1 MNAELEV
8 LARLRAERSAL
19 MRERSELLVRG
30 SEAMREIQSLRA
42 ARKPDPTVGQLSPL
56 NDPVSVRD
64 RGGPTASRPLAR
76 PAPAIASTT
85 GEGRRVPVMQGPADL
100 A

>member
-8 LARLRAERSAL
+8 LARLRAERRAL

-64 RGGPTASRPLAR
+64 RSGPTASR

>member
-30 SEAMREIQSLRA
+30 SEAMREIQRLRA
-42 ARKPDPTVGQLSPL
+42 ARKPDPA
-56 NDPVSVRD
+56 VR
-64 RGGPTASRPLAR
+64 RPRENRRLRIPKRSLRRWKAR
-76 PAPAIASTT
+76 IWSS
-85 GEGRRVPVMQGPADL
+85 
-100 A
+100 

>member
-30 SEAMREIQSLRA
+30 SEAMREIQRLRA
-42 ARKPDPTVGQLSPL
+42 ARKPDPAVRRHSPL
-56 NDPVSVRD
+56 TEPASR
-64 RGGPTASRPLAR
+64 RERSGPTVSRPHAR
-76 PAPAIASTT
+76 PAPAIASAT
-85 GEGRRVPVMQGPADL
+85 GEGRRVPFTQGPADL